1 MYLDLLAIASIWN
14 KWKFERVNQVVVS
27 YYLQQQQE
35 DDIGEEEFNTG

>member
-1 MYLDLLAIASIWN
+1 MKVWES
-14 KWKFERVNQVVVS
+14 KQVVVG